1 MVGNEDELMM
11 RRLLATLTVG
21 LLAVAGSLA
30 GASAASAAPAEILL
44 STDGSTFSTT
54 LDGGL
59 FDDMGLLV
67 PQDSETKSLWIKNP
81 LTTSVSMRM
90 SISDIVTS
98 SAEWADSVTLTSERA
113 GGTPTTELFSDLA
126 KCDILVPITALAA
139 GAVVRVDLTIDMLDV
154 PGLVA
159 QEQTGSL
166 AFKVAM
172 RDGAAGAFPASA
184 CDDSG
189 VVVPVVDPPANPGNL
204 AITGAELPTDWLVAA
219 GVLLGFGVLLLVRRR
234 RRSEES

>member
-1 MVGNEDELMM
+1 MKGS
-11 RRLLATLTVG
+11 LALVTVG
-21 LLAVAGSLA
+21 LLAVAGTLG
-30 GASAASAAPAEILL
+30 GASAASAAPAPEILL
-44 STDGSTFSTT
+44 STDGSTYATT
-54 LDGGL
+54 LDADL

-81 LTTSVSMRM
+81 LSTSVTMRM

-98 SAEWADSVTLTSERA
+98 SAEWADSVSLTSERA
-113 GGTPTTELFSDLA
+113 GGTPTTELFSDLS
-126 KCDILVPITALAA
+126 KCDVVVPVTSIAA
-139 GAVVRVDLTIDMLDV
+139 GSTVRVNLTINMLDV
-154 PGLVA
+154 PNIVA
-159 QEQTGSL
+159 QNQTGSL

-189 VVVPVVDPPANPGNL
+189 VVVPVVDPPGNPGNL

>member
-1 MVGNEDELMM
+1 M
-11 RRLLATLTVG
+11 RRALAVIVVG
-21 LLAVAGSLA
+21 FLAVAGSLV
-30 GASAASAAPAEILL
+30 GVSAASADPPAEILV
-44 STDGSTFSTT
+44 STDGSTFSNA
-54 LDGGL
+54 LKGGL

-67 PQDSETKSLWIKNP
+67 PLDSDTKSLWIKNP
-81 LTTSVSMRM
+81 LQRSVSIRM
-90 SISDIVTS
+90 SISDIVSS
-98 SAEWADSVTLTSERA
+98 SAEWAEHVTLTSERA

-126 KCDILVPITALAA
+126 KCDVVVPVTSLAA
-139 GAVVRVDLTIDMLDV
+139 GAVTRVDLTIRVLDI
-154 PGLVA
+154 PTTVA
-159 QEQTGSL
+159 QTKTGWL
-166 AFKVAM
+166 GFKVAM

-189 VVVPVVDPPANPGNL
+189 VVVPVADPPANPGNL